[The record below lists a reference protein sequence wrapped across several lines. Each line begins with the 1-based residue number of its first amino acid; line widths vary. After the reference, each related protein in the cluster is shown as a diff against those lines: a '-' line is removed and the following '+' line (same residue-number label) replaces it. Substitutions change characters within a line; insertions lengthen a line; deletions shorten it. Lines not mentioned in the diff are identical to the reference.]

1 MPQRNFRRIAIAVVV
16 LAGAGWLAHTLLG
29 SHKAD
34 PKAAGP
40 AKAVPVRTAASEQG
54 DIDVDL
60 DVIGR
65 VEALST
71 VTLRSRVSGQ
81 LQGLSF
87 TPGQAVKHGEII
99 ARIDP
104 ALLQAQLAQVQG
116 AMAKDQALLSKARA
130 DLKRYDDIAAKGF
143 VAKIDLDTYRANLGV
158 AEATVKA
165 DQAAVDLARTQLG
178 YATITAPL
186 DGVAG
191 APLVYPGAM
200 VVADSTDL
208 VVINQIQPVHVNFAV
223 PEATLGQIRSGMRER
238 ELSVRASVP
247 GSDAKREGRIDFV
260 DNAVDAT
267 TGTIVLKARF
277 DNPDLALTP
286 GQFVNITLPTSRLPA
301 AITVP
306 VVALQNS
313 PSGPFLFV
321 VKSDSTIEQRSIK
334 PGPSIG
340 KRLVVNEGLKAG
352 EQVVTEGQ
360 LLLVPGAKVTAAKGD

>member
-1 MPQRNFRRIAIAVVV
+1 MPRRTFRRIVIAVVV
-16 LAGAGWLAHTLLG
+16 LAGAGWLAHSLLG
-29 SHKAD
+29 GHKAE
-34 PKAAGP
+34 PRAGGP
-40 AKAVPVRTAASEQG
+40 PKAVPVKIAVAEQG
-54 DIDVDL
+54 DLDVDL

-71 VTLRSRVSGQ
+71 VSLRSRVSGQ
-81 LQGLSF
+81 LQTLSF
-87 TPGQAVKHGEII
+87 KPGQAVKQGEVV

-104 ALLQAQLAQVQG
+104 ALLQAQLAQAQG
-116 AMAKDQALLSKARA
+116 TMAKDQALLSKARA

-143 VAKIDLDTYRANLGV
+143 VAKVDLDTYRANLGV

-165 DQAAVDLARTQLG
+165 DQASVDLARTQLG

-223 PEATLGQIRSGMRER
+223 PEATLAQVRAGLRER
-238 ELSVRASVP
+238 DVSVRASVP
-247 GSDAKREGRIDFV
+247 GSDAKREGSIDFI

-267 TGTIVLKARF
+267 TGTIVMKARF

-286 GQFVNITLPTSRLPA
+286 GQFVNVTLPTARLPA
-301 AITVP
+301 AISVP

-321 VKSDSTIEQRSIK
+321 VKPDSTIEQRTIK
-334 PGPSIG
+334 PGPSVG

-360 LLLVPGAKVTAAKGD
+360 LLLVPGVKVTTAKGE